1 VAEISLQKFRILA
14 LAAGFLALVTGRM
27 YLKGRTSALGA
38 LQAPATT
45 PLFSSTPEHMKHR
58 GLSCFIL
65 SAERSGAGG
74 RWFKSNPRNHT
85 FILLYSRTHEAPRAV
100 MFYLS
105 AERSGA
111 GGRWFKSNPRN
122 RTFILLYSRTYEAPR
137 AVMFYSERRA
147 LRGRRSLVQIQPPQP
162 HLYSPVLPNT

>member
-1 VAEISLQKFRILA
+1 
-14 LAAGFLALVTGRM
+14 M

-100 MFYLS
+100 MFY
-105 AERSGA
+105 
-111 GGRWFKSNPRN
+111 
-122 RTFILLYSRTYEAPR
+122 
-137 AVMFYSERRA
+137 SERRA

-162 HLYSPVLPNT
+162 LPYFPRSCLFRPFFGWTLARRPLSV